1 MPVSFIRLLNKGK
14 LMKLNDSKK
23 RSHCECFSQTVSRC
37 GFILIAASAAV
48 FGIPQRHNAVLAE
61 PMPEIKYEATWESLD
76 SRQTPSWFQD
86 SKFGIFIHWGLYSVP
101 AWSPR
106 GTYAEWYWHAKDGLP
121 RKHSAAV
128 ARSQAVKEFHQR
140 VYGEEFDYKDFRPL
154 FTYELFQPAQW
165 AKIFKRSGAR
175 YVVLT
180 SKHHDGYCLW
190 PSKEATESFG
200 TAWNTV
206 ESGPHRDLVGDLT
219 QAVRAEGLK
228 MGLYYSIW
236 DWFNPFWPEI
246 EHPYAGKKNES
257 VEGSAARKKYIHEVM
272 YPQFK
277 ELVKN
282 YQPALIFSDGDWWM
296 DDEKWETRP
305 LLAWLYN
312 NAPNK
317 DEVVI
322 NDRWGKVR
330 GKHGGYFTTEY
341 GAGFDDPEVLWE
353 ENRGIGM
360 SFGFNREESFDDYNS
375 AKQLILM
382 LVDTVSRGGNLLLD
396 VGPTYDGRI
405 PVIMEERLAQIGA
418 WLDVNGEAIYGSR
431 RWVKDAQWSPGT
443 MPVFSK
449 EDHHSGDALRQ
460 STILPKPGNATREIL
475 FTSNGR
481 TVYAMSPGWPEG
493 TSMVVR
499 DVVSAE
505 NTEVS
510 LLGVEKRLT
519 WQQVGTTITIDLSE
533 IGIND
538 LPCDYVYTF
547 KLTNITSAG
556 GTQ

>member
-1 MPVSFIRLLNKGK
+1 
-14 LMKLNDSKK
+14 MKLNDSKK
-23 RSHCECFSQTVSRC
+23 RLDCGCIFQTVSRS
-37 GFILIAASAAV
+37 GFMLLAASVAV
-48 FGIPQRHNAVLAE
+48 CGIPQRHNAALAE
-61 PMPEIKYEATWESLD
+61 PIPETTYEATWESLD

-121 RKHSAAV
+121 RKHAAAV
-128 ARSQAVKEFHQR
+128 ARSEAVKEFHQR
-140 VYGEEFDYKDFRPL
+140 VYGKEFSYKDFRPL
-154 FTYELFQPAQW
+154 FTCELFQPAQW

-190 PSKEATESFG
+190 PSKEATKSFG
-200 TAWNTV
+200 TAWNSV

-219 QAVRAEGLK
+219 RAVRAEGLK

-257 VEGSAARKKYIHEVM
+257 AEGSAARKKYIHEVM

-277 ELVKN
+277 ELVKK

-360 SFGFNREESFDDYNS
+360 SFGFNREESFEDYNS
-375 AKQLILM
+375 AEQLILM

-443 MPVFSK
+443 MPAFSK

-505 NTEVS
+505 KTEVS

>member
-1 MPVSFIRLLNKGK
+1 MNWMKPRDRTHYEYCFQAVGSTGK
-14 LMKLNDSKK
+14 LLLVA
-23 RSHCECFSQTVSRC
+23 CLAVLGSQQRY
-37 GFILIAASAAV
+37 IAA
-48 FGIPQRHNAVLAE
+48 QAE
-61 PMPEIKYEATWESLD
+61 TVQETTYEANWESLD
-76 SRQTPSWFQD
+76 SRPTPSWFQD

-121 RKHSAAV
+121 RKHAAAV
-128 ARSQAVKEFHQR
+128 ARSDAVKEFHQR
-140 VYGEEFDYKDFRPL
+140 VYGEEFDYRDFRPL
-154 FTYELFQPAQW
+154 FTCELFQPEQW

-200 TAWNTV
+200 TAWNSV

-219 QAVRAEGLK
+219 RAVRAEGLK

-236 DWFNPFWPEI
+236 DWFNPYWPEI
-246 EHPYAGKKNES
+246 EHPYTGKKDES
-257 VEGSAARKKYIHEVM
+257 PEGAAGRRKYIHEVM

-277 ELVKN
+277 ELVAK

-296 DDEKWETRP
+296 DDDKWETRP

-312 NAPNK
+312 HAPNK

-360 SFGFNREESFDDYNS
+360 SFGFNREESFEDYNS
-375 AKQLILM
+375 AEQLILM
-382 LVDTVSRGGNLLLD
+382 LIDTVSRGGNLLLD
-396 VGPTYDGRI
+396 VGPTHDGRI
-405 PVIMEERLAQIGA
+405 PVIMEERLAEIGA

-443 MPVFSK
+443 MPDFSK

-460 STILPKPGNATREIL
+460 STILPKPGNASREIL
-475 FTSNGR
+475 FTCNGQ
-481 TVYAMSPGWPEG
+481 Y
-493 TSMVVR
+493 
-499 DVVSAE
+499 
-505 NTEVS
+505 
-510 LLGVEKRLT
+510 RLCNESGLARGYVACCARCC
-519 WQQVGTTITIDLSE
+519 VGR
-533 IGIND
+533 
-538 LPCDYVYTF
+538 
-547 KLTNITSAG
+547 
-556 GTQ
+556 

>member
-1 MPVSFIRLLNKGK
+1 MDRLVIILLAIYLAVLGSHQRYSDAQAEPVS
-14 LMKLNDSKK
+14 
-23 RSHCECFSQTVSRC
+23 
-37 GFILIAASAAV
+37 
-48 FGIPQRHNAVLAE
+48 
-61 PMPEIKYEATWESLD
+61 EITYEATWESLD

-121 RKHSAAV
+121 REHAAAV
-128 ARSQAVKEFHQR
+128 ARSEAVIEFHQR
-140 VYGEEFDYKDFRPL
+140 VYGEEFDYRDFRPL
-154 FTYELFQPAQW
+154 FTCELFQPEQW

-190 PSKEATESFG
+190 PSKEATKSFG
-200 TAWNTV
+200 TAWNSV

-236 DWFNPFWPEI
+236 DWFNPYWPEI
-246 EHPYAGKKNES
+246 EHPYAGKKDES
-257 VEGSAARKKYIHEVM
+257 PEGLAGRKKYIHEVM

-277 ELVKN
+277 ELVEK

-296 DDEKWETRP
+296 DDNKWETRP

-360 SFGFNREESFDDYNS
+360 SFGFNREESFEDYNS

-418 WLDVNGEAIYGSR
+418 WLNVNGEAIYGSR
-431 RWVKDAQWSPGT
+431 RWVKDAQWSSGK

-460 STILPKPGNATREIL
+460 STILPKSGNASREIL

-493 TSMVVR
+493 KSLVVR
-499 DVVSAE
+499 DVVSAD

-510 LLGVEKRLT
+510 LLGVDKSLA
-519 WQQVGTTITIDLSE
+519 WQQVGKTITIDLTE

-538 LPCDYVYTF
+538 LPRDHVYTF
-547 KLTNITSAG
+547 KLTNITPSG
-556 GTQ
+556 GQQ

>member
-154 FTYELFQPAQW
+154 FTCELFQPAQW

-493 TSMVVR
+493 NSIVVR

-519 WQQVGTTITIDLSE
+519 WKQVGTTITIDLSE

-538 LPCDYVYTF
+538 LPCDHVYTF